1 MSAAQPLV
9 LDDAELTL
17 LHEMAQRYAD
27 GLDFDAAPDSRF
39 QQARRLTERLADLL
53 QPATAPPTPPPAAA
67 LVWHRPML
75 GLVTTQGAW
84 QPEVELLNQ
93 SDHHLEL
100 SGPMMATGRLRRQD
114 GSPVVSRQKDWA
126 MPAVAMI
133 HRLAP
138 GQSASI
144 RVAVMLLEDEIAAL
158 ESGFYQLTD
167 VHWGDLVAADKDVRV
182 D

>member
-1 MSAAQPLV
+1 
-9 LDDAELTL
+9 
-17 LHEMAQRYAD
+17 MAQRYAE
-27 GLDFDAAPDSRF
+27 GLAFDAAPDSRF

-53 QPATAPPTPPPAAA
+53 EPAASPPIPPSAPLPAAA

-100 SGPMMATGRLRRQD
+100 SGPMMATGRLRRPD
-114 GSPVVSRQKDWA
+114 GSPVVSRQQDWA

-133 HRLAP
+133 HRLDP

-158 ESGFYQLTD
+158 EPGFYRLTE
-167 VHWGDLVAADKDVRV
+167 VRWGDLAAADKDVRV